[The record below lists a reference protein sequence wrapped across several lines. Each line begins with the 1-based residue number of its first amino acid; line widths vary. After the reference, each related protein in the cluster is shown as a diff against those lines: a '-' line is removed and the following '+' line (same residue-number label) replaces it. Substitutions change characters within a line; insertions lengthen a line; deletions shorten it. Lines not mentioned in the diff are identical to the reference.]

1 MRSQSFPLEES
12 QSKSSQSGR
21 SQPLNE
27 HYARIESENKQ
38 LRKQLADYKTANS
51 SSQKKLAELKAHR
64 DQLHE
69 HLEEATATI
78 FRIRPRRQEH
88 TESEIQKDFYRLS
101 ESIKNWVETN
111 CGGFL
116 DDNDYGFEI
125 MLNHSIHGNSGMG
138 SILKRF
144 QWKAQD
150 LTDVKEHVLAA
161 ILMRY
166 LFDEILNRPLS
177 ILLKEEEEGLLN
189 GIYENMATMEPPKG
203 KISHFSC
210 VGGSANDMPIL
221 RFANEAQLEK

>member
-38 LRKQLADYKTANS
+38 LRKQLADYETAYS
-51 SSQKKLAELKAHR
+51 SSQNKLAEL
-64 DQLHE
+64 
-69 HLEEATATI
+69 
-78 FRIRPRRQEH
+78 
-88 TESEIQKDFYRLS
+88 
-101 ESIKNWVETN
+101 
-111 CGGFL
+111 
-116 DDNDYGFEI
+116 
-125 MLNHSIHGNSGMG
+125 
-138 SILKRF
+138 
-144 QWKAQD
+144 KAQD

-203 KISHFSC
+203 KLSHFSC
-210 VGGSANDMPIL
+210 VGGSANDMPII
-221 RFANEAQLEK
+221 RFANEAYLEK

>member
-12 QSKSSQSGR
+12 QSKNSQASR

-27 HYARIESENKQ
+27 HYARIDSENKQ
-38 LRKQLADYKTANS
+38 LRKQLADCKTAYL
-51 SSQKKLAELKAHR
+51 SSQKKFAELKAHR
-64 DQLHE
+64 AQLRE
-69 HLEEATATI
+69 HLGEARATI
-78 FRIRPRRQEH
+78 LRLRPQRQEH
-88 TESEIQKDFYRLS
+88 TESEIQEHFSRLS

-111 CGGFL
+111 CDEFL
-116 DDNDYGFEI
+116 DNNDYGFKI
-125 MLNHSIHGNSGMG
+125 MLTPSINGNSGVG

-144 QWKAQD
+144 QGEVQD

-161 ILMRY
+161 VLMRY

-177 ILLKEEEEGLLN
+177 ILLKEEEEVLLN

-203 KISHFSC
+203 KMSHFSC
-210 VGGSANDMPIL
+210 VGCSANDMPMS